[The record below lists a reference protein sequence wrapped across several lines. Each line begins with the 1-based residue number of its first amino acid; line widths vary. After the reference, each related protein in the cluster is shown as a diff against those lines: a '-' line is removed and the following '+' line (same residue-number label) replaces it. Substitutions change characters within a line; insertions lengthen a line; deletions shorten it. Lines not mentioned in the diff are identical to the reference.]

1 MSVNVIKAV
10 MGRDDLR
17 GPAKTI
23 AIVLAEHAHKDG
35 RESFPSVSTIA
46 RESGYCSRTVQ
57 RSLEQLMEKGIIT
70 KTKRWT
76 PRTSNTYRFLIDL
89 EVTESHPLT
98 DSEVTESHPRG
109 DRESRQ
115 SRQRVTLTP
124 REPLYNHLGGAEFSP
139 VDGAG
144 VSFSENQLRARAARQ
159 LLQEQR
165 RIKARG

>member
-10 MGRDDLR
+10 MGLDLR
-17 GPAKTI
+17 GPVKTI

-46 RESGYCSRTVQ
+46 RESGYCTRTVQ
-57 RSLEQLMEKGIIT
+57 RSLEQLMEKAIIT

-89 EVTESHPLT
+89 EVTESHPSE

-124 REPLYNHLGGAEFSP
+124 REPLYNLLGAAEISS
-139 VDGAG
+139 VDSVGI
-144 VSFSENQLRARAARQ
+144 SFSDNQLRAKAVRE

>member
-10 MGRDDLR
+10 MARHDLR

-23 AIVLAEHAHKDG
+23 ALVLAEHAHKDG

-46 RESGYCSRTVQ
+46 RESGYCTRTVQ

-89 EVTESHPLT
+89 EVTESHPSE

-109 DRESRQ
+109 DRESGL

-124 REPLYNHLGGAEFSP
+124 REPLYNLLGGAELLSDHS
-139 VDGAG
+139 VD
-144 VSFSENQLRARAARQ
+144 VSLSENQLRAQAARE
-159 LLQEQR
+159 LIREQR

>member
-10 MGRDDLR
+10 MARHDLR
-17 GPAKTI
+17 GPAKSI

-46 RESGYCSRTVQ
+46 RESGYCTRTVQ

-76 PRTSNTYRFLIDL
+76 PRTSNTYRFLIEL
-89 EVTESHPLT
+89 EVTESHPSA
-98 DSEVTESHPRG
+98 DSEVTQSHPRG

-124 REPLYNHLGGAEFSP
+124 REPLYNQLGADQVLPGHP
-139 VDGAG
+139 VG
-144 VSFSENQLRARAARQ
+144 VSFSDNPLRVQEAREAIR
-159 LLQEQR
+159 EQR